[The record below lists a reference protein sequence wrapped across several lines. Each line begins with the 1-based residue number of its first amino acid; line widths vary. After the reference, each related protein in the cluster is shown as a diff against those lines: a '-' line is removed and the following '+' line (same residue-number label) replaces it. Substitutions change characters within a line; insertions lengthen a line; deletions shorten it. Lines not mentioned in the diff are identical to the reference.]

1 MKQFFEQCLRDLEA
15 LTGKR
20 QVYFWQTETGIDE
33 ATGKAKGLRKFEVCV
48 QGMVIQSQNFSY
60 IPEPDQK
67 RIITE
72 MMVKDQDYDQ
82 LNSQVIHKWLSMYSG
97 KYFMAAN
104 APEPERMQELSPEEH
119 ERIDRLAN
127 QFKAQLAG
135 AFQSIKDLDVK
146 REIEAIKR
154 EDSARIEN
162 KAISVSRKQ
171 DDSYYLLQEK
181 KMAAAKSRG
190 LDKLNFNELKTFDVE
205 GQKIVATS
213 LEQAREIYMEVY
225 EA

>member
-1 MKQFFEQCLRDLEA
+1 MKEFFENCLRDLEA

-33 ATGKAKGLRKFEVCV
+33 ASGKPKGLRKFEVCV
-48 QGMVIQSQNFSY
+48 HGMVIQSQNFSY
-60 IPEPDQK
+60 IPEADQK

-104 APEPERMQELSPEEH
+104 APEPEKMRELSPEEH

-127 QFKAQLAG
+127 QFKASLAG
-135 AFQSIKDLDVK
+135 AFQANCSNIEKDM
-146 REIEAIKR
+146 EAIKR
-154 EDSARIEN
+154 EDAQRIEN
-162 KAISVSRKQ
+162 KALSAKRKQ
-171 DDSYYLLQEK
+171 NDEYVLLQEK

-190 LDKLNFNELKTFDVE
+190 LDKLNFTDLKAFEVE
-205 GQKIVATS
+205 GEKIVATS
-213 LEQAREIYMEVY
+213 LEQAREIYIEVY
-225 EA
+225 ES